1 MGFQPRDRFGSD
13 RGPRQDRGA
22 SPSSAFA
29 PSRESM
35 NRLFGRSG
43 LRLSDAQLQQFW
55 RFHELLR
62 QRKDEVDLTRLHNFE
77 SMVLK
82 LYVDSA
88 LVATLVDLPTPLLDL
103 GSGAGFP
110 GIPLKIVR
118 PDVHLVL
125 AESKPDRVE
134 FLRQAVQHLG
144 LQNVDIVPHR
154 VGRKFEGRVAGVITR
169 AVETM
174 QETLS
179 HVAPWL
185 PLGARILFMKG
196 PDCQDEVD
204 VVKRVFGAEY
214 RISLDRPYSIP
225 QTSHLRRLVIVERI
239 AATVASPVEL
249 DTRSQ
254 ARDDDGEDIP
264 DLDDLVTLDEVDDAV
279 EAPDDFD
286 AERDER
292 IDPEVEADRA
302 PRTDARPGPS
312 TVREVREILSA
323 TNPTFKQLVA
333 LHTGR
338 GIRRAGLALIAGAK
352 PIEEALREAP
362 ARCVAWISDPAEG
375 PTSAVPRNV
384 AWYRM
389 SRELLRRVDVI
400 GTGPP
405 LLLIRVPEFPTWS
418 DAEWPRGCTLFVPF
432 QDPENMGAILRS
444 ADAFGVSQIVLLA
457 EAANP
462 FHPKSARAAGGSA
475 LLRLRFARG
484 PAIAAL
490 QCEKAPLL
498 TLSAGGREIGSSVFP
513 ETFGLLPGL
522 EGPGLPETLRGL
534 DALRIPMVPG
544 VDSLNAA
551 TATAIALFL
560 WRQQM
565 GATPDASPRANPD
578 SRSPKNRLQT

>member
-1 MGFQPRDRFGSD
+1 MH
-13 RGPRQDRGA
+13 
-22 SPSSAFA
+22 
-29 PSRESM
+29 
-35 NRLFGRSG
+35 RLFARSG
-43 LRLSDAQLQQFW
+43 LRLSEAQLQQFW

-118 PDVHLVL
+118 PDIHLVL

-154 VGRKFEGRVAGVITR
+154 IGRKFDGRVAGVITR

-196 PDCQDEVD
+196 PDCQDEVEM
-204 VVKRVFGAEY
+204 VKRTFGAQY

-239 AATVASPVEL
+239 AATVASPVEP
-249 DTRSQ
+249 DARSQ
-254 ARDDDGEDIP
+254 ARVDDAEDIP
-264 DLDDLVTLDEVDDAV
+264 DLDDLVDLDEADDAV
-279 EAPDDFD
+279 EEPDDFD
-286 AERDER
+286 TEAHEH
-292 IDPEVEADRA
+292 IDADVHGDRA
-302 PRTDARPGPS
+302 PRTDTHHGQS
-312 TVREVREILSA
+312 TVREVREIQSA

-362 ARCVAWISDPAEG
+362 SRCVAWISDPAEG

-444 ADAFGVSQIVLLA
+444 ADAFGVSQVVLLA

-475 LLRLRFARG
+475 LLRLRFTRG

-490 QCEKAPLL
+490 QCEKVPLL

-513 ETFGLLPGL
+513 DTFGLLPGL

-565 GATPDASPRANPD
+565 GPTPDATPRANPD
-578 SRSPKNRLQT
+578 SSPPKNRLQT

>member
-1 MGFQPRDRFGSD
+1 M
-13 RGPRQDRGA
+13 
-22 SPSSAFA
+22 A
-29 PSRESM
+29 PSRETM
-35 NRLFGRSG
+35 QRLFARSG

-62 QRKDEVDLTRLHNFE
+62 QRKDEIDLTRLHNFE

-118 PDVHLVL
+118 PDIHLVL
-125 AESKPDRVE
+125 AESKPARIE
-134 FLRQAVQHLG
+134 FLQEAVQHLG
-144 LQNVDIVPHR
+144 LQNVAIVPHR
-154 VGRKFEGRVAGVITR
+154 IGRKFDGRVAGVITR

-174 QETLS
+174 QDTLS

-185 PLGARILFMKG
+185 PLGARVLFMKG
-196 PDCQDEVD
+196 PDCEDEVEA
-204 VVKRVFGAEY
+204 VKSAFGAQY

-239 AATVASPVEL
+239 AATVADPV
-249 DTRSQ
+249 
-254 ARDDDGEDIP
+254 DDVQDIP
-264 DLDDLVTLDEVDDAV
+264 DLDDLVDLTEDGDRVDEPGDFADD
-279 EAPDDFD
+279 
-286 AERDER
+286 RDENER
-292 IDPEVEADRA
+292 IDVEVRADLA
-302 PRTDARPGPS
+302 PAPHTEEHRS
-312 TVREVREILSA
+312 QSSVREVREIQSA

-352 PIEEALREAP
+352 PIAEALRETP
-362 ARCVAWISDPAEG
+362 GRCVAWISDAQECPSS
-375 PTSAVPRNV
+375 TVPGTV

-418 DAEWPRGCTLFVPF
+418 DADWPHGCTLFVPF
-432 QDPENMGAILRS
+432 QDPENMGAVLRS
-444 ADAFGVSQIVLLA
+444 ADAFGVSQVVLLA

-490 QCEKAPLL
+490 QCEKIPLL
-498 TLSAGGREIGSSVFP
+498 TLSAGGREIGSHAFP

-522 EGPGLPETLRGL
+522 EGPGLPETLQGRE
-534 DALRIPMVPG
+534 ALRIPMMPG

-560 WRQQM
+560 WRQQV
-565 GATPDASPRANPD
+565 GASPATSPGSKTD
-578 SRSPKNRLQT
+578 SPAAKKRLQT